1 MKKILAVLLAVA
13 LVATLSL
20 SAVMTAS
27 AISGMDIVT
36 ATANATKGETKEI
49 TISLANNPGIASI
62 KLSVAYDS
70 DLSIKSVKFA
80 DKFTE
85 QYTYMDDGEE
95 EKAPAPEYTA
105 DKNNPA
111 TINWISKTHNVTG
124 DGTFVTIKFT
134 VSESATLGD
143 KDITVTVDNPNNVFY
158 YASGTYEEQTL
169 KGTETN
175 VPHTITNGKIT
186 VVDCLHDGGK
196 TAHPAVAS
204 TCKTAGHAAYTTC
217 DKCNAVI
224 EGSDAALD
232 LDPNN
237 HEGDTEVRG
246 KKDAS
251 CSEAGYTGDTY
262 CLGCGAKIAEGKEI
276 EKTAHK
282 VSEWLYDAQSHWKEC
297 TVCKEVIEVS
307 APHTFEEKV
316 TKEPTTEA
324 EGQKAKVCS
333 VCGYTDESTIETIPK
348 LIAYDSEQTE
358 GKTEDKTAVYDGEDA
373 KAIAFTAK
381 FAKNKLTAV
390 KVNGEEVSSD
400 NYTVSEDEQGNAV
413 VKFTDAYLAKL
424 GNGNYTVDIYAD
436 DGVATQA
443 FTVKNNAAA
452 APAADT
458 DKKSSKTGDM
468 NIALLVFALIALMG
482 ASVSAGV
489 IYRRKNESK

>member
-13 LVATLSL
+13 LVATLSF
-20 SAVMTAS
+20 SVVMTAS
-27 AISGMDIVT
+27 AAGDPTLAISS
-36 ATANATKGETKEI
+36 ATATKGETKDI
-49 TISLANNPGIASI
+49 TIDIVNNPGVASI
-62 KLSVAYDS
+62 KLEVTFPSDLTLTAVAYNNAGLGGMS
-70 DLSIKSVKFA
+70 QAPQKLTSPVTLNWFNGGA
-80 DKFTE
+80 DT
-85 QYTYMDDGEE
+85 
-95 EKAPAPEYTA
+95 
-105 DKNNPA
+105 N
-111 TINWISKTHNVTG
+111 G
-124 DGTFVTIKFT
+124 DMNY
-134 VSESATLGD
+134 ATLTFKVADDAATGD
-143 KDITVTVDNPNNVFY
+143 KDIT
-158 YASGTYEEQTL
+158 ATYEQRNVYNIAEQD
-169 KGTETN
+169 
-175 VPHTITNGKIT
+175 VVFTITNGKIT

-196 TAHPAVAS
+196 TNHPAVAS
-204 TCKTAGHAAYTTC
+204 TCKTAGNAAYTTC
-217 DKCNAVI
+217 DKCGAVI
-224 EGSDAALD
+224 EGSDASLD

-262 CLGCGAKIAEGKEI
+262 CLGCGEKIAEGKEI
-276 EKTAHK
+276 VKTAHTE
-282 VSEWLYDAQSHWKEC
+282 SEWITDSSAHWKEC
-297 TVCKEVIEVS
+297 TVCKELVVVS
-307 APHTFEEKV
+307 EPHDFEEKV

-324 EGQKAKVCS
+324 EGEKAKVCK
-333 VCGYTDESTIETIPK
+333 VCGYVDSETIESIPK

-373 KAIAFTAK
+373 KAIAFTAN
-381 FAKNKLTAV
+381 FAKNKFANKV

-400 NYTVSEDEQGNAV
+400 NYTVTEDAQGNTV
-413 VKFTDAYLAKL
+413 VKFNDDYLAKL
-424 GNGNYTVDIYAD
+424 ANGNYTVDIYAD

-489 IYRRKNESK
+489 IYRRKNEGK